1 MVDVELDQEELV
13 DLEEEIEDNA
23 DDDNIEDL
31 GKFDLNNITIYDENQ
46 VLHHDIQAMTK
57 NEKRKLQS
65 NHSRVNKMKSEPLEN
80 EQKLNLKI
88 EGLQTIVCSA
98 TLQMDAQGRI
108 RPSKNGNNKKSKRN
122 NLDIMEELFK
132 RFDSAQKNQRISI

>member
-132 RFDSAQKNQRISI
+132 KI

>member
-1 MVDVELDQEELV
+1 
-13 DLEEEIEDNA
+13 
-23 DDDNIEDL
+23 
-31 GKFDLNNITIYDENQ
+31 
-46 VLHHDIQAMTK
+46 
-57 NEKRKLQS
+57 
-65 NHSRVNKMKSEPLEN
+65 MKSEPLEN

-132 RFDSAQKNQRISI
+132 KI

>member
-65 NHSRVNKMKSEPLEN
+65 NHSKVNKMKSEPLEN

-108 RPSKNGNNKKSKRN
+108 RPSKNGNNKKSK
-122 NLDIMEELFK
+122 
-132 RFDSAQKNQRISI
+132 